1 MAAQALAGTA
11 AVVSSTAPSL
21 SAYSSRSLQD
31 TMFAKLKEA
40 YPLLANAAL
49 MDYLYAYLQDTP
61 TMEHLL
67 GSAEFYSAS
76 DESWNDAA
84 LEYWSTQ

>member
-1 MAAQALAGTA
+1 MAAQALAGTVA
-11 AVVSSTAPSL
+11 AVAAPSAYL

-40 YPLLANAAL
+40 YPALANAAL
-49 MDYLYAYLQDTP
+49 MDYLYAFLQDNP
-61 TMEHLL
+61 TLATLL
-67 GSAEFYSAS
+67 GTPEFYSAS
-76 DESWNDAA
+76 GESWNDAA